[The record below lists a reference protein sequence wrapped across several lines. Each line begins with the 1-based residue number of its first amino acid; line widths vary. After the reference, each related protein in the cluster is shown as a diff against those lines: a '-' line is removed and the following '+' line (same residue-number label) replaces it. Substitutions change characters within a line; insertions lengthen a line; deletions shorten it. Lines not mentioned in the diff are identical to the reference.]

1 MCVYGTF
8 PSSQFDVGSQSHHL
22 TPRVRPAQSFPADS
36 RPVPEGSSLQ
46 TVSGQQLVFLRRSN
60 SLEEW
65 QQPLSESLVLCGGI
79 SANSQTPT
87 LCAFCSAAALHRR
100 QHRQRAGR
108 ETKSSSSCRSA
119 APALPLQRGR
129 LDVIAVAVHPP
140 KCFCGPRSHAAV
152 TPCELGA
159 YSCSGMGGSGPSAHT
174 SILLP
179 IISCPRWRRTKP

>member
-1 MCVYGTF
+1 MCVCDLS
-8 PSSQFDVGSQSHHL
+8 SSQFDVGSPSHRL
-22 TPRVRPAQSFPADS
+22 TPRVRPAQTFPIDS
-36 RPVPEGSSLQ
+36 RAVPEGSSLQ
-46 TVSGQQLVFLRRSN
+46 TVSGQQLVFPRWRDSP
-60 SLEEW
+60 EDW
-65 QQPLSESLVLCGGI
+65 RPPLGESLVLCAGI
-79 SANSQTPT
+79 SAHSQTPT
-87 LCAFCSAAALHRR
+87 LCAFCSATALHRR
-100 QHRQRAGR
+100 QHRERAGR

-119 APALPLQRGR
+119 ALALPVQHGR